1 MCAGSTNRPS
11 IDATHTCAPASTQKE
26 AGVSGPGSAS
36 VLFGGPPLC
45 HMLGAASRVGE
56 NHSVEVP
63 DPCGGR
69 GLVLLSL

>member
-1 MCAGSTNRPS
+1 MCASFTSWPS
-11 IDATHTCAPASTQKE
+11 IEMTYTCAHASTQK
-26 AGVSGPGSAS
+26 GWSGPGSAS

-56 NHSVEVP
+56 NHSLEVP

-69 GLVLLSL
+69 GLALLSL

>member
-1 MCAGSTNRPS
+1 MCWLHKSAFHRHDSHVCTGK
-11 IDATHTCAPASTQKE
+11 HTE
-26 AGVSGPGSAS
+26 GGWNGPGSAS

-45 HMLGAASRVGE
+45 HMVGAASRVGE
-56 NHSVEVP
+56 NHSVAVP